1 MCQFKILRKSTNG
14 TLLFFDDSN
23 SFQLSYKNLLID
35 FSSYELLEFIKYFK
49 KINCSYWEEEYVNSI
64 YEKKIPIPT
73 NQRNLIIMM
82 DVNEIEEVLFLLD
95 NFKNSQFLRVDDIDY
110 KFVLN

>member
-14 TLLFFDDSN
+14 ILLFCDHSN

-35 FSSYELLEFIKYFK
+35 LSSCELLEFIKYFK
-49 KINCSYWEEEYVNSI
+49 KINCPYWEKEYVNSI

-73 NQRNLIIMM
+73 NQRNLMVMM
-82 DVNEIEEVLFLLD
+82 NVSEIQEILFLVG
-95 NFKNSQFLRVDDIDY
+95 NFKSCHFLKVDDIDY
-110 KFVLN
+110 KLVLN